1 MRFSTSL
8 KQLGKSAV
16 TIGALVAIPFGA
28 NAMVA
33 HSEPAKPAKVG
44 SGAVSTIVKKSDASR
59 DDALSA
65 RFGAYSE
72 PVSDAAITSA
82 KLDRDSSAGQPRFLP

>member
-33 HSEPAKPAKVG
+33 HPEPAKVG
-44 SGAVSTIVKKSDASR
+44 TGAVSTIVKKSDASR

-72 PVSDAAITSA
+72 PASDSVITSA
-82 KLDRDSSAGQPRFLP
+82 KLDRDSSAGEPRYLR